1 LDEQVN
7 QVFGSMKRRVL
18 GTSACVV
25 GLVGVIAAVLAFH
38 VVAPPP
44 DPPPGWEVQ
53 VNVTKH
59 LKWRFGNRLEPA
71 PEPATLVS
79 YESLKLAGVIIGCV
93 AIALAVASWIRREG
107 ATLGF
112 VGCFLGVSAI
122 AWETVL
128 VVFAIFMFVGGPV
141 IWFDR
146 PWSARRE
153 TTAAT

>member
-1 LDEQVN
+1 
-7 QVFGSMKRRVL
+7 MKRRIL
-18 GTSACVV
+18 GTSACIV
-25 GLVGVIAAVLAFH
+25 GLLGVLAAVFAFH

-53 VNVTKH
+53 INVTQK
-59 LKWRFGNRLEPA
+59 LKWRFGNRPEVP
-71 PEPATLVS
+71 PEPATLLS
-79 YESLKLAGVIIGCV
+79 HEWLKLAAVIIGSV

-122 AWETVL
+122 AWETVI

-146 PWSARRE
+146 PWAERRK
-153 TTAAT
+153 AATAT

>member
-1 LDEQVN
+1 
-7 QVFGSMKRRVL
+7 MKRRVL

-25 GLVGVIAAVLAFH
+25 GLLGVIVAVLAFH

-59 LKWRFGNRLEPA
+59 LKWRFGNRPEAPPQPA
-71 PEPATLVS
+71 QLVS
-79 YESLKLAGVIIGCV
+79 HESLKLTAVAIGCV
-93 AIALAVASWIRREG
+93 AIVLAVASWIRREG

-112 VGCFLGVSAI
+112 MACFLGVSAI
-122 AWETVL
+122 AWQTVL

-146 PWSARRE
+146 PWSGHRE
-153 TTAAT
+153 NTAAT

>member
-1 LDEQVN
+1 
-7 QVFGSMKRRVL
+7 MKSRIL
-18 GTSACVV
+18 GTIACVV
-25 GLVGVIAAVLAFH
+25 GLVGVLAAVLAFH

-53 VNVTKH
+53 VNLTK
-59 LKWRFGNRLEPA
+59 KFQWKFGNRPEAP
-71 PEPATLVS
+71 PEPARLLS
-79 YESLKLAGVIIGCV
+79 HERLKLAAIIIGCV
-93 AIALAVASWIRREG
+93 AITLAVASWIRREG

-122 AWETVL
+122 AWQTVL

-146 PWSARRE
+146 PWSRRGK
-153 TTAAT
+153 TAAAT

>member
-1 LDEQVN
+1 
-7 QVFGSMKRRVL
+7 MKRRVL

-25 GLVGVIAAVLAFH
+25 GLLGVIVAVLAFH
-38 VVAPPP
+38 VVAPPS

-59 LKWRFGNRLEPA
+59 LKWRFGNRPEAPPQPA
-71 PEPATLVS
+71 QLVS
-79 YESLKLAGVIIGCV
+79 HESLKLTAVAIGCV
-93 AIALAVASWIRREG
+93 AIVLAVASWIRREG

-112 VGCFLGVSAI
+112 MACFLGVSAI
-122 AWETVL
+122 AWQTVL

-146 PWSARRE
+146 PWSGHRE
-153 TTAAT
+153 NTAAT

>member
-1 LDEQVN
+1 
-7 QVFGSMKRRVL
+7 MKRRIW

-25 GLVGVIAAVLAFH
+25 GLVGVIVAVVTFH
-38 VVAPPP
+38 FVAPPP

-59 LKWRFGNRLEPA
+59 LKWRFGNRPEAP
-71 PEPATLVS
+71 PEPARLLS
-79 YESLKLAGVIIGCV
+79 HERLKLAALIIGCV
-93 AIALAVASWIRREG
+93 AITLAVASWIRREG

-112 VGCFLGVSAI
+112 LGCFLGVSAI

-128 VVFAIFMFVGGPV
+128 IVFAIFMFVGGPV

-146 PWSARRE
+146 PWSERRKPA
-153 TTAAT
+153 TAT